1 MKWSLSLGRVSGI
14 QVYIHWT
21 FLILVGWIVLQ
32 NASRGQSVD
41 QILWAVAF
49 LLAIFL
55 CVFLHELGHALAA
68 RRYNI
73 KTRDITMLPIG
84 GLARLETIPEDPKQE
99 LAVALAGPAVNLV
112 IAGVLWLFISLDPN
126 SAENFDMMTLSGRSF
141 LYTLMV
147 ANLVLALFNLIPAFP
162 MDGGRVLRALLT
174 FRLPRPQATRIAA
187 GIGQVLAIGFIF
199 IGLFY
204 NPFLLLI
211 GFFIFLGAQAESNF
225 AQTRSLL
232 QDYRVEDV
240 VMTRYQTLQPEDS
253 IDRAVD
259 LLLDGQATA
268 FLVESEG
275 VIQGSLSR
283 KEMIKALATHGKRA
297 RIGDIMRT
305 EVRELQAE
313 EPLEKVYQYFQQ
325 NRDALLPVLKQ
336 KQLIGVLDKEN
347 IHEFIMVQNAVGDDD
362 SPLRTDRQPSGSAVE
377 RTVI

>member
-41 QILWAVAF
+41 QILLAVAF

-68 RRYNI
+68 RQYNI

-84 GLARLETIPEDPKQE
+84 GLARLETIPEEPKQE
-99 LAVALAGPAVNLV
+99 LIVALAGPAVNLV
-112 IAGVLWLFISLDPN
+112 IAAVLGLLVSADP
-126 SAENFDMMTLSGRSF
+126 SSVENFDMMTLNGQSF

-162 MDGGRVLRALLT
+162 MDGGRVLRALLS

-232 QDYRVEDV
+232 QGYRVEDV
-240 VMTRYQTLQPEDS
+240 VMTRYQTLHPDDE
-253 IDRAVD
+253 IGRAVD

-268 FLVESEG
+268 FLVESEE
-275 VIQGSLSR
+275 VVQGSLSR
-283 KEMIKALATHGKRA
+283 KEMIKALATYGKSA
-297 RIGDIMRT
+297 RIGDVMRT
-305 EVRELQAE
+305 EVRQLRAE
-313 EPLEKVYQYFQQ
+313 EPLEKVYQYFQEQ
-325 NRDALLPVLKQ
+325 RDALLPVVKQ
-336 KQLIGVLDKEN
+336 GRLIGVLDKEN
-347 IHEFIMVQNAVGDDD
+347 IHEFIMVQNAVGNDN
-362 SPLRTDRQPSGSAVE
+362 RTSVDRQLQ
-377 RTVI
+377 TQ

>member
-1 MKWSLSLGRVSGI
+1 MKWSLSLGKVSGI

-32 NASRGQSVD
+32 NASQGQSVD

-73 KTRDITMLPIG
+73 RTRDITMLPIG
-84 GLARLETIPEDPKQE
+84 GLARLESIPEDPKQE
-99 LAVALAGPAVNLV
+99 LVVALAGPAVNLV
-112 IAGVLWLFISLDPN
+112 IGVILWLIVSADPG
-126 SAENFDMMTLSGRSF
+126 STSNFDMMTLDSRSF

-147 ANLVLALFNLIPAFP
+147 ANIILALFNLIPAFP
-162 MDGGRVLRALLT
+162 MDGGRVLRALLS
-174 FRLPRPQATRIAA
+174 FRLPRARATQVAA
-187 GIGQVLAIGFIF
+187 SIGQFLAIGFVF

-232 QDYRVEDV
+232 QGYRVEDV
-240 VMTRYQTLQPEDS
+240 VMTRYRTLHPDDE
-253 IDRAVD
+253 ITKAVD
-259 LLLDGQATA
+259 LLLDGQSTA

-275 VIQGSLSR
+275 TVKGSLSR
-283 KEMIKALATHGKRA
+283 QEMVKALAAYGKDA
-297 RIGDIMRT
+297 RIGDIMRS
-305 EVRELQAE
+305 EIRELSAE
-313 EPLEKVYQYFQQ
+313 EPLEKVYTYFQE
-325 NRDALLPVLKQ
+325 NRDALLPVTKQ
-336 KQLIGVLDKEN
+336 GQLIGVLDKEN
-347 IHEFIMVQNAVGDDD
+347 IHEFIMVQNAIGTTDDK
-362 SPLRTDRQPSGSAVE
+362 PQRPQVSAEAE
-377 RTVI
+377 RTVV

>member
-1 MKWSLSLGRVSGI
+1 MKWSLSLGKVSGI

-32 NASRGQSVD
+32 NAASGQSTD
-41 QILWAVAF
+41 QILWALAF

-99 LAVALAGPAVNLV
+99 LVVALAGPAVNLV
-112 IAGVLWLFISLDPN
+112 IAGVLWLLVSLDPS
-126 SAENFDMMTLSGRSF
+126 SAQNFDMMTLDSRSF

-162 MDGGRVLRALLT
+162 MDGGRVLRALLS
-174 FRLPRPQATRIAA
+174 FKMPRPKATRIAA
-187 GIGQVLAIGFIF
+187 SIGQFLAIGFVF
-199 IGLFY
+199 IGFFY

-232 QDYRVEDV
+232 QGYSVEDV
-240 VMTRYQTLQPEDS
+240 LMTRYRTLHPDDE
-253 IDRAVD
+253 IEKAVD
-259 LLLDGQATA
+259 LLLDGQSTA

-275 VIQGSLSR
+275 EVRGSLSR
-283 KEMIKALATHGKRA
+283 QEMVKALANYGKSA

-305 EVRELQAE
+305 EIRELSAD
-313 EPLEKVYQYFQQ
+313 EPLEKVYTYFQE
-325 NRDALLPVLKQ
+325 NRDALLPVVKHG
-336 KQLIGVLDKEN
+336 QLIGVLDKEN
-347 IHEFIMVQNAVGDDD
+347 IHEFIMVHNAIGTDDELLHRHKED
-362 SPLRTDRQPSGSAVE
+362 GVSE
-377 RTVI
+377 RTVV